1 MALSFT
7 VDRVEH
13 SPERSEILLTGT
25 VPDGVLVT
33 GMRARS
39 VADDGATFQGV
50 VVEIEH
56 FARESR
62 FEGTRLT
69 FVYDDPT
76 EAERLLGIEWQG
88 VELTLELS

>member
-1 MALSFT
+1 MSLKFT
-7 VDRVEH
+7 VDRMEH
-13 SPERSEILLTGT
+13 REERGEILLTGT

-33 GMRARS
+33 GMRARTAAGES
-39 VADDGATFQGV
+39 LPFDAT

-69 FVYDDPT
+69 FEYASD
-76 EAERLLGIEWQG
+76 EERAEWLDRKWQG
-88 VELTLELS
+88 VELILEM

>member
-1 MALSFT
+1 MALSFR
-7 VDRVEH
+7 VDRIEY
-13 SPERSEILLTGT
+13 RSDRKEILLTGT

-33 GMRARS
+33 GMRAWS
-39 VADDGATFQGV
+39 VNDDGDTFEGT

-69 FVYDDPT
+69 FEYGDDA
-76 EAERLLGIEWQG
+76 ELERLRAIEWQG
-88 VELTLELS
+88 VELQLEM

>member
-1 MALSFT
+1 MALSFI

-13 SPERSEILLTGT
+13 RPERNEILLTGT

-33 GMRARS
+33 GMRATS
-39 VADDGATFQGV
+39 TEDDGMTFDAEI
-50 VVEIEH
+50 VEIEH

-69 FVYDDPT
+69 FEYASED
-76 EAERLLGIEWQG
+76 EGSGWLGIEWNG
-88 VELTLELS
+88 LELTLAL